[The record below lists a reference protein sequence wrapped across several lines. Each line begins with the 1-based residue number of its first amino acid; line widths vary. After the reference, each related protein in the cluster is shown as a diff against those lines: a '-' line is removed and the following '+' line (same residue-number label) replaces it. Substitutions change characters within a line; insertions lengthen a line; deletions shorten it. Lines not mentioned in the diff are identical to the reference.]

1 MRAEYNWRIKIR
13 RVAINLA
20 GNLFSMQ
27 RVHPTRA
34 KLTPNNIGKS
44 PSLILGFHD
53 SSCLKT

>member
-20 GNLFSMQ
+20 GNLFSKQ
-27 RVHPTRA
+27 RVRPTRA
-34 KLTPNNIGKS
+34 KLTPKNTGKS
-44 PSLILGFHD
+44 PCLVLGFHD